1 MRPLIRST
9 RFRAKSK
16 YIPPARQKQDTAPP
30 PSLGGHVETCPH
42 QAGNP
47 ASFPG
52 LCSGE
57 FISPSCFC
65 LPRHPLALI
74 TASCPA
80 RHSERSRQTVL
91 LPFAPAKGL
100 PAQREISPLFEFVA
114 ATLRR
119 HLFSGLLPRR
129 RNLSPSLGA
138 FASFASRMILRDRT
152 NVRPLPLRVL
162 CGEISLVFAFLRVP
176 VAPTLRICI
185 APEFIP
191 LARGILVRLCQ
202 AATCRP
208 SLSDREAEH

>member
-100 PAQREISPLFEFVA
+100 PAQREISPLFEFA
-114 ATLRR
+114 
-119 HLFSGLLPRR
+119 SR

-138 FASFASRMILRDRT
+138 SWS
-152 NVRPLPLRVL
+152 
-162 CGEISLVFAFLRVP
+162 AF
-176 VAPTLRICI
+176 
-185 APEFIP
+185 
-191 LARGILVRLCQ
+191 VRLQ
-202 AATCRP
+202 PADLLSAIGRP
-208 SLSDREAEH
+208 SIERGNLAVQQPE